1 MRYLHEDGILTSFA
15 YASDIIQNLL
25 NNEIRNAT
33 QIVTLTPGFVGD
45 GFKPHLKGKSLSD
58 PSVFIIALKAGAAVF
73 PSGEVFAG
81 NTFECPVPISKSDG
95 FQYLKLVYQPLKRTK
110 QTMAYGST
118 DEYAEIIDGA
128 RVVLTTGPTAANLAN
143 ELFIAKIQYPTAAKT
158 PLITDIRDFWK
169 YYWTGS
175 QVLDM
180 GVTPTVSCSHLL
192 SLSLVQSGL
201 AINASVMNTEFSLL
215 QASNLGPSPVGINHW
230 DHRVR
235 SENSDFVNVERK
247 AAPHL
252 TFGDS
257 IQDREMV
264 RIPPGLSL
272 VHGQRMADAYRPEFT
287 TEWTEIDAAPYDDVP
302 DIGTL
307 SIDLKKYDN
316 VPMLAVRVHVTDP
329 VDDGYI
335 VQLWVVPSQDPGPGD
350 RKADIEIPLVYREVI
365 PLTAM
370 PYILFNYPQSMA
382 ALKVF
387 YRIVTPG
394 QRVSETDS
402 KLLPIGMAV
411 PMTAE
416 TISIPI
422 GHFEGTKM
430 FVNTRFKFYVPV
442 SASNDTGIPR
452 PRTISKTE
460 FFNYLRQD
468 TLGDPILV
476 KFGVGADAVWE
487 VIHDGAGDIYLSA
500 NNGGSGAAPTWTNK
514 PVATDIIYVLHSD
527 NASEFPNGRY
537 EVTGTTSAAGVA
549 YIHIKP
555 IYQSVIFSTGPGV
568 CCSGIKVF
576 QDIASLPR
584 TPALYD
590 ITDPSD
596 PVLVFDYS
604 AGIIVPIV
612 FGGEPYNPL
621 AGCGEADMV
630 DAVDR
635 NVCFAAN
642 PFHSV
647 DNRSIPVTEGH
658 WYEFRL
664 GDSSGYLCD
673 VLGQIKLT
681 LL

>member
-45 GFKPHLKGKSLSD
+45 GFRPYLKGKSPSD
-58 PSVFIIALKAGAAVF
+58 PSVFIVAMKAGAAVF

-81 NTFECPVPISKSDG
+81 NSFECSVPISKSDG

-143 ELFIAKIQYPTAAKT
+143 ELFIAKIQYPTAAKI
-158 PLITDIRDFWK
+158 PIITDIRDFWK

-180 GVTPTVSCSHLL
+180 GITPTVSCSHLL
-192 SLSLVQSGL
+192 SLSLVQSSL

-215 QASNLGPSPVGINHW
+215 QANNLGPSPIGINHW
-230 DHRVR
+230 DHRTR
-235 SENSDFVNVERK
+235 SEKSDFVNVERK
-247 AAPHL
+247 VAPHL
-252 TFGDS
+252 SLGS
-257 IQDREMV
+257 ALQDREMV
-264 RIPPGLSL
+264 RIPPGLDL
-272 VHGQRMADAYRPEFT
+272 VHGQRMADAYRPEFI
-287 TEWTEIDAAPYDDVP
+287 TEWAEIDVAPFSDLP
-302 DIGTL
+302 DINHLTL
-307 SIDLKKYDN
+307 DLKKYDN
-316 VPMLAVRVHVTDP
+316 VPMMAVRAYISDA
-329 VDDGYI
+329 VDDGNI
-335 VQLWVVPSQDPGPGD
+335 IQLWVVPSQDPGPGD
-350 RKADIEIPLVYREVI
+350 RKADIEIPLVYREAI

-370 PYILFNYPQSMA
+370 PYILFNYPQAMA

-394 QRVSETDS
+394 QRPTA
-402 KLLPIGMAV
+402 IGTQNLTSGV
-411 PMTAE
+411 GVGSAE
-416 TISIPI
+416 EIIDIPI

-442 SASNDTGIPR
+442 SAANDTGVPR
-452 PRTISKTE
+452 TRTISKTE

-468 TLGDPILV
+468 TLGDEILV
-476 KFGVGADAVWE
+476 EFGGTPAAWE

-500 NNGGSGAAPTWTNK
+500 NNGGSGAGPTWPDK
-514 PVATDIIYVLHSD
+514 PVAMDIIYVLHSD
-527 NASEFPNGRY
+527 NSSEFPNGRY
-537 EVTGTTSAAGVA
+537 EVTGTTDAGGIA

-555 IYQSVIFSTGPGV
+555 LYQSIIFSAGPGV
-568 CCSGIKVF
+568 CCEGIKVF
-576 QDIASLPR
+576 QDSASLPM
-584 TPALYD
+584 TPVLYD

-596 PVLVFDYS
+596 PILTFDYS
-604 AGIIVPIV
+604 AGIVVPIT

-621 AGCGEADMV
+621 AGCGEIGAV

-642 PFHSV
+642 PFHTV
-647 DNRSIPVTEGH
+647 DNRSIQVTEGH
-658 WYEFRL
+658 WYEFRM

-673 VLGQIKLT
+673 VLGHIKLT